1 MADVSMGNVDAL
13 GDNEGFPLEG
23 AVDDSATHN
32 FSEFQEL
39 SDELGEAAGF
49 EETEAEDM
57 LEGLPEG
64 DPGIDS
70 LAFEDQPEEPAE
82 EKAGSSRAQKRIQS
96 LANRNKQLEEHVQQ
110 QNYYFQQQLANMQQQ
125 MQQQSRSGNNDALS
139 RQMEMQQQQLQM
151 LSRQKEE
158 ESYSKLTPLE
168 QLKVDILKEA
178 NTKSSSAA
186 ESQIAALRE
195 EMNSERAARA
205 KQQEEADRRARYDYY
220 NRQTS
225 EATNQILLNGF
236 EKDTVKNLSTDAEEM
251 VLAMA
256 GAYGIEPK
264 DAAVRLKNYLDTY
277 ARAAMSV
284 RSKTKGKKVRQGRA
298 VPRPAAGGRRKA
310 TKGMGMPSLSQL
322 RKAGFDSHIDWIAAN
337 EPAV

>member
-49 EETEAEDM
+49 EETEAEDT

-70 LAFEDQPEEPAE
+70 LAFED
-82 EKAGSSRAQKRIQS
+82 
-96 LANRNKQLEEHVQQ
+96 
-110 QNYYFQQQLANMQQQ
+110 
-125 MQQQSRSGNNDALS
+125 
-139 RQMEMQQQQLQM
+139 QM